1 MASINNITLL
11 GRLTAGLDPR
21 QTQSGK
27 TVASFTLAVDGPGRD
42 AAASFIDCVA
52 WGAAA
57 ETIAKYTG
65 KGDQL
70 AVTGHVETRAY
81 TDKNNNKRKSTTVVV
96 RDFMFTSGKAA
107 GTQSDKVATEHNV
120 EDIDQGIDL
129 SAIPF

>member
-21 QTQSGK
+21 QTPSGK

-70 AVTGHVETRAY
+70 AVTGYVETRTY

-96 RDFMFTSGKAA
+96 RDFMFTGGKA
-107 GTQSDKVATEHNV
+107 GSKQSDNTTTEHSV

>member
-21 QTQSGK
+21 QTSSGK
-27 TVASFTLAVDGPGRD
+27 TVASFTLAVDGPARD

-57 ETIAKYTG
+57 ETIAKYTS

-70 AVTGHVETRAY
+70 AVTGYVETRAY

-96 RDFMFTSGKAA
+96 RDFMFTGGKASSK
-107 GTQSDKVATEHNV
+107 QSDNATAEHNV

>member
-21 QTQSGK
+21 QTSSGK
-27 TVASFTLAVDGPGRD
+27 TVASFTLAIDGPGRD
-42 AAASFIDCVA
+42 AAVSFIDCVA

-70 AVTGHVETRAY
+70 AVTGYVETRTY

-96 RDFMFTSGKAA
+96 CDFMFTGGK
-107 GTQSDKVATEHNV
+107 TSSKQSDSAATEHSA